1 MKNEYQITKEHMM
14 SRAKDFHL
22 YRGKDAFAVILWSLL
37 ALIEIACVS
46 LLLLCDGD
54 VTIIFFGIVI
64 ILLCIYKLFFE
75 RFVIVSR
82 RYKML
87 SKMYGV
93 VKWNHSIEFS
103 DEDIV
108 VIDHTRIERYR
119 YETITK
125 YVDRNDYVVIIIN
138 NSIGLS
144 VYKNA
149 FVTGS
154 WEECKALIDSKI
166 NK

>member
-54 VTIIFFGIVI
+54 ATIIFLGIVI

-82 RYKML
+82 REAKILIFNKYFFL
-87 SKMYGV
+87 NNEYSGHY
-93 VKWNHSIEFS
+93 W
-103 DEDIV
+103 
-108 VIDHTRIERYR
+108 ID
-119 YETITK
+119 
-125 YVDRNDYVVIIIN
+125 
-138 NSIGLS
+138 
-144 VYKNA
+144 
-149 FVTGS
+149 F
-154 WEECKALIDSKI
+154 AL
-166 NK
+166 

>member
-1 MKNEYQITKEHMM
+1 
-14 SRAKDFHL
+14 
-22 YRGKDAFAVILWSLL
+22 
-37 ALIEIACVS
+37 
-46 LLLLCDGD
+46 
-54 VTIIFFGIVI
+54 
-64 ILLCIYKLFFE
+64 
-75 RFVIVSR
+75 
-82 RYKML
+82 ML

-103 DEDIV
+103 DEYIV
-108 VIDHTRIERYR
+108 VTDHTRIERYR